1 MAIKNI
7 IFDYGKVIIN
17 LDFDLTREAFE
28 KEGVKNFNTL
38 FTEFSQHPFFHLFD
52 CGLISEEEFR
62 MHLRTATGLEL
73 SDAVIDKCWNAMLMD
88 IPLRRMKYLDELK
101 KSHNTFLLSNTNSIH
116 LNFISSYLQQE
127 FKMNDIGE
135 KFNKAYYSCRVGM
148 RKPDEKIYQLLLK
161 ENNLIAEETLFLD
174 DSAVNVETAEQ
185 LGIHVIL
192 MMPGDEIENKIKD
205 FITSQKEV
213 SLH

>member
-17 LDFDLTREAFE
+17 LDFDLTRIAFE
-28 KEGVKNFNTL
+28 KEGVKNFNSL

-62 MHLRTATGLEL
+62 MHLRTATGMEL
-73 SDAVIDKCWNAMLMD
+73 SDTVIDKCWNAMLMD
-88 IPLRRMKYLDELK
+88 IPQHRMKYLDELK
-101 KSHNTFLLSNTNSIH
+101 KLYNTFLLSNTNSIH
-116 LNFISSYLQQE
+116 LNFISTYLQKE
-127 FKMNDIGE
+127 FKMSDISE

-148 RKPDEKIYQLLLK
+148 RKPDEKIYQLLLQ
-161 ENNLIAEETLFLD
+161 ENNLVPEETLFLD

-185 LGIHVIL
+185 LGINVIL
-192 MMPGDEIENKIKD
+192 MMPGDEIETKIKD
-205 FITSQKEV
+205 FIASQKEV

>member
-17 LDFDLTREAFE
+17 LDFDLTRIAFE
-28 KEGVKNFNTL
+28 KEGVKNFNSL

-88 IPLRRMKYLDELK
+88 IPLHRMKYLDELK
-101 KSHNTFLLSNTNSIH
+101 KSYNTFLLSNTNSIH
-116 LNFISSYLQQE
+116 LNFISNYLQKE
-127 FKMNDIGE
+127 FQLNDISE

-148 RKPDEKIYQLLLK
+148 RKPDEKIYQLVLQ
-161 ENNLIAEETLFLD
+161 ENNLVAEETLFLD

-185 LGIHVIL
+185 LGINVIL

-205 FITSQKEV
+205 FIASQKEV